1 MINIK
6 SKSEIEKMKASGKIV
21 AEVLLKIEKNIFPGI
36 SIKELDRIA
45 TNYIIR
51 SGAFPS
57 FLGVPNAYGGK
68 KFPGAIC
75 ASVNGEIIHG
85 IPDSRRLKEGDIIS
99 VDVGAFYNGFHGDAA
114 RTFPVGKVS
123 EEASKLIEV
132 TKQSFFEGLKF
143 VRPNNRI
150 SDISGAIQDYVESFG
165 YSIVK
170 EYTGHGIGRN
180 LHEEPEIPN
189 YRTNR
194 RGHRL
199 AAGMAIAIEPMV
211 NQGTDEIRLGSNKWT
226 VFTKDGKLSAHYEN
240 TVIVTDDEPLIVT
253 L

>member
-6 SKSEIEKMKASGKIV
+6 SKSEIERMKDSGKIV
-21 AEVLLKIEKNIFPGI
+21 AEVLLKIEENISPGI
-36 SIKELDRIA
+36 TTKELDRIA
-45 TNYIIR
+45 SDYIIKN
-51 SGAFPS
+51 GAFPS
-57 FLGVPNAYGGK
+57 FLGVPNYYGGI

-75 ASVNGEIIHG
+75 ASLNGEVIHG
-85 IPDSRRLKEGDIIS
+85 IPDGRRLREGDIIS

-114 RTFPVGKVS
+114 RTFPVGRVS
-123 EEASKLIEV
+123 EDALKLIEV
-132 TKQSFFEGLKF
+132 TRQSFFEGLKF

-150 SDISGAIQDYVESFG
+150 SDISGAIQDYAESFG

-170 EYTGHGIGRN
+170 EYTGHGVGRE
-180 LHEEPEIPN
+180 LHEDPEVPN

-211 NQGTDEIRLGSNKWT
+211 NQGGADIVLAANKWT
-226 VFTKDGKLSAHYEN
+226 VYTKDGKLSAHYEN
-240 TVIVTDDEPLIVT
+240 AVIVTDDDPLIVT
-253 L
+253 M

>member
-6 SKSEIEKMKASGKIV
+6 SKSEIERMKDSGKIV
-21 AEVLLKIEKNIFPGI
+21 AEVLLKIEENISPGI
-36 SIKELDRIA
+36 TTKELDRIA
-45 TNYIIR
+45 SDYIIKN
-51 SGAFPS
+51 GAFPS
-57 FLGVPNAYGGK
+57 FLGVPNYYGGI

-75 ASVNGEIIHG
+75 ASLNGEVIHG
-85 IPDSRRLKEGDIIS
+85 IPDGRRLREGDIIS

-123 EEASKLIEV
+123 EDALKLIEV
-132 TKQSFFEGLKF
+132 TRQSFFEGLKF

-150 SDISGAIQDYVESFG
+150 SDISGAIQDYAESFG

-170 EYTGHGIGRN
+170 EYTGHGVGRE
-180 LHEEPEIPN
+180 LHEDPEVPN

-211 NQGTDEIRLGSNKWT
+211 NQGGADIVLAATKWT
-226 VFTKDGKLSAHYEN
+226 VYTKDGKLSAHYEN
-240 TVIVTDDEPLIVT
+240 TVIVTDDDPLIVT
-253 L
+253 M

>member
-6 SKSEIEKMKASGKIV
+6 SKTEIEKMKASGKIV
-21 AEVLLKIEKNIFPGI
+21 AEVLREIEKNIFPGI
-36 SIKELDRIA
+36 TTKELDRIA

-57 FLGVPNAYGGK
+57 FLGVPNYYGGI
-68 KFPGAIC
+68 KFPGTIC
-75 ASVNGEIIHG
+75 SSVNGEVIHG
-85 IPDSRRLKEGDIIS
+85 IPDNRKLKDGDIIS

-114 RTFPVGKVS
+114 RTFPVGNVS
-123 EEASKLIEV
+123 EEAAKLIEV

-143 VRPNNRI
+143 VKPNNRV
-150 SDISGAIQDYVESFG
+150 SDVSGAIEDYVLSFG

-170 EYTGHGIGRN
+170 EYTGHGIGRE
-180 LHEEPEIPN
+180 LHEDPEVPN

-211 NQGTDEIRLGSNKWT
+211 NQGSDEILLSSNKWT
-226 VFTKDGKLSAHYEN
+226 VYTKDGKLSAHYEN
-240 TVIVTDDEPLIVT
+240 TVIVTDDEPLVVT

>member
-6 SKSEIEKMKASGKIV
+6 SKTEIEKMKASGKIV
-21 AEVLLKIEKNIFPGI
+21 AEVLREIEKNIFPGI
-36 SIKELDRIA
+36 TTKELDRIA

-57 FLGVPNAYGGK
+57 FLGVPNYYGGI

-75 ASVNGEIIHG
+75 SSVNGEVIHG
-85 IPDSRRLKEGDIIS
+85 IPDNRKLKDGDIIS

-114 RTFPVGKVS
+114 RTFPVGNVS
-123 EEASKLIEV
+123 EEAAKLIEV

-143 VRPNNRI
+143 VKPNNRV
-150 SDISGAIQDYVESFG
+150 SDVSGAIEDYVLSFG

-170 EYTGHGIGRN
+170 EYTGHGIGRE
-180 LHEEPEIPN
+180 LHEDPEVPN

-211 NQGTDEIRLGSNKWT
+211 NQGSDEILLGSNKWT
-226 VFTKDGKLSAHYEN
+226 VYTKDGKLSAHYEN
-240 TVIVTDDEPLIVT
+240 TVIVTDDEPLVVT

>member
-21 AEVLLKIEKNIFPGI
+21 AEVLLEIEKNIFPGI

>member
-6 SKSEIEKMKASGKIV
+6 SKSEIEKMKDSGKIV
-21 AEVLLKIEKNIFPGI
+21 AEVLNKVEENILPGI
-36 SIKELDRIA
+36 TTKELDRIA
-45 TNYIIR
+45 SDYIIK

-57 FLGVPNAYGGK
+57 FLGVPNYYGGV

-85 IPDSRRLKEGDIIS
+85 IPDGRHLKEGDIIS

-123 EEASKLIEV
+123 EAALKLIEV
-132 TKQSFFEGLKF
+132 TRQSFFEGLKF
-143 VRPNNRI
+143 VRPNNRV
-150 SDISGAIQDYVESFG
+150 SDVSGAIQDYAESFG

-170 EYTGHGIGRN
+170 EYTGHGVGRG
-180 LHEEPEIPN
+180 LHEDPEVPN

-211 NQGTDEIRLGSNKWT
+211 NQGTADIVLSNNKWT
-226 VFTKDGKLSAHYEN
+226 VYTKDGKLSAHYEN
-240 TVIVTDDEPLIVT
+240 TVIVTEGEPLIVT
-253 L
+253 I

>member
-6 SKSEIEKMKASGKIV
+6 SKSEIERMKDSGKIV
-21 AEVLLKIEKNIFPGI
+21 AEVLLKIEENISPGI
-36 SIKELDRIA
+36 TTKELDRIA
-45 TNYIIR
+45 SYYIIKN
-51 SGAFPS
+51 GAFPS
-57 FLGVPNAYGGK
+57 FLGVPNYYGGI

-75 ASVNGEIIHG
+75 ASLNGEVIHG
-85 IPDSRRLKEGDIIS
+85 IPDGRRLREGDIIS

-114 RTFPVGKVS
+114 RTFPVGRVS
-123 EEASKLIEV
+123 EDALKLIEV
-132 TKQSFFEGLKF
+132 TRQSFFEGLKF

-150 SDISGAIQDYVESFG
+150 SDISGAIQDYAESFG

-170 EYTGHGIGRN
+170 EYTGHGVGRE
-180 LHEEPEIPN
+180 LHEDPEVPN

-211 NQGTDEIRLGSNKWT
+211 NQGGADIVLAANKWT
-226 VFTKDGKLSAHYEN
+226 VYTKDGKLSAHYEN
-240 TVIVTDDEPLIVT
+240 TVIVTDDDPLIVT
-253 L
+253 M

>member
-6 SKSEIEKMKASGKIV
+6 SKTEIEKMKASGKIV
-21 AEVLLKIEKNIFPGI
+21 AEVLREIEKNIFPGI
-36 SIKELDRIA
+36 TTKELDRIA

-57 FLGVPNAYGGK
+57 FLGVPNYYGGI

-75 ASVNGEIIHG
+75 SSVNGEVIHG
-85 IPDSRRLKEGDIIS
+85 IPDNRKLKDGDIIS

-114 RTFPVGKVS
+114 RTFPVGNVS
-123 EEASKLIEV
+123 EEAAKLIEV

-143 VRPNNRI
+143 VKPNNRV
-150 SDISGAIQDYVESFG
+150 SDVSGAIEDYVLSFG

-170 EYTGHGIGRN
+170 EYTGHGIGRE
-180 LHEEPEIPN
+180 LHEDPEVPN

-211 NQGTDEIRLGSNKWT
+211 NQGSDEILLGSNNWT
-226 VFTKDGKLSAHYEN
+226 VYTKDGKLSAHYEN
-240 TVIVTDDEPLIVT
+240 TVIVTDDEPLVVT

>member
-6 SKSEIEKMKASGKIV
+6 SKSEIEKMKDSGKIV
-21 AEVLLKIEKNIFPGI
+21 AEVLNKVEENILPGI
-36 SIKELDRIA
+36 TTKELDRIA
-45 TNYIIR
+45 SDYIIK

-57 FLGVPNAYGGK
+57 FLGVPNYYGGV

-85 IPDSRRLKEGDIIS
+85 IPDGRHLKEGDIIS

-123 EEASKLIEV
+123 EAALKLIEV
-132 TKQSFFEGLKF
+132 TRQSFFEGLKF
-143 VRPNNRI
+143 VRPNNRV
-150 SDISGAIQDYVESFG
+150 SDVSGAIQDYAESFG

-170 EYTGHGIGRN
+170 EYTGHGVGRE
-180 LHEEPEIPN
+180 LHEDPEVPN

-211 NQGTDEIRLGSNKWT
+211 NQGTADIVLSNNKWT
-226 VFTKDGKLSAHYEN
+226 VYTLS
-240 TVIVTDDEPLIVT
+240 LIHI
-253 L
+253 

>member
-6 SKSEIEKMKASGKIV
+6 SKSEIEKMKDSGKIV
-21 AEVLLKIEKNIFPGI
+21 AEVLNKVEENILPGI
-36 SIKELDRIA
+36 TTKELDRIA
-45 TNYIIR
+45 SDYIIK

-57 FLGVPNAYGGK
+57 FLGVPNYYGGV

-85 IPDSRRLKEGDIIS
+85 IPDGRHLKEGDIIS

-123 EEASKLIEV
+123 EAALKLIEV
-132 TKQSFFEGLKF
+132 TRQSFFEGLKF
-143 VRPNNRI
+143 VRPNNRV
-150 SDISGAIQDYVESFG
+150 SDVSGAIQDYAESFG

-170 EYTGHGIGRN
+170 EYTGHGVARE
-180 LHEEPEIPN
+180 LHEDPEVPN

-211 NQGTDEIRLGSNKWT
+211 NQGTADIVLSNNKWT
-226 VFTKDGKLSAHYEN
+226 VYTKDGKLSAHYEN
-240 TVIVTDDEPLIVT
+240 TVIVTEGEPLIVT
-253 L
+253 I

>member
-21 AEVLLKIEKNIFPGI
+21 AEVLLELEKNIFPGI

-85 IPDSRRLKEGDIIS
+85 IPDSRHLKEGDIIS

-132 TKQSFFEGLKF
+132 TRQSFFEGLKF

>member
-1 MINIK
+1 MINTK

-21 AEVLLKIEKNIFPGI
+21 AGVLEQIEKNIFPGI
-36 SIKELDRIA
+36 STKELDRIA

-57 FLGVPNAYGGK
+57 FLGVPNYYGGI

-75 ASVNGEIIHG
+75 ASVNGEVIHG
-85 IPDSRRLKEGDIIS
+85 IPDGRVLKEGDIIS
-99 VDVGAFYNGFHGDAA
+99 VDVGAYYNGFHGDAA

-123 EEASKLIEV
+123 DEASKLIEV

-143 VRPNNRI
+143 VKPNNRV
-150 SDISGAIQDYVESFG
+150 SDISGAIEDYVVSFG
-165 YSIVK
+165 YSVVK
-170 EYTGHGIGRN
+170 EYTGHGIGRE
-180 LHEEPEIPN
+180 LHEDPEVPN

-211 NQGTDEIRLGSNKWT
+211 NQGTDEISLAGNKWT
-226 VFTKDGKLSAHYEN
+226 VYTKDGKLSAHYEN